1 MKTQSITIRIDEH
14 LKNELSDVCQ
24 RTQQPRLSEIVR
36 LLLQSSI
43 DRWNSLGEEELK
55 EELRRINRDSWD
67 RFYGR

>member
-14 LKNELSDVCQ
+14 LKSELSNVCQ
-24 RTQQPRLSEIVR
+24 RTHQPKLSEIVR

-43 DRWNSLGEEELK
+43 DRWNLLGEEELK